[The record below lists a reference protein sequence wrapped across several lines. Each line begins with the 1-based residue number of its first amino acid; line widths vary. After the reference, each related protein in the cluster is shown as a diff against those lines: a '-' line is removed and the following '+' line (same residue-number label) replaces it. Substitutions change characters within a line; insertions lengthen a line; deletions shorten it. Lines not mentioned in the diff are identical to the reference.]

1 MPNEYEEKHLKL
13 WMPATYH
20 IEVEGHIDESWSD
33 RLGGMRITTRRR
45 KDQTTVTTLVGR
57 VRDQAELAGLLNSLY
72 ELHLPILTVENI
84 KDKNDET
91 GHDPDKSSRSGAER
105 AYIMK

>member
-1 MPNEYEEKHLKL
+1 MTNAHDGKHLKL
-13 WMPATYH
+13 WTPATYR
-20 IEVEGHIDESWSD
+20 IEVEGHIDESCSD

-57 VRDQAELAGLLNSLY
+57 VRDQAELTGLLNSLY
-72 ELHLPILTVENI
+72 ELHLPILTVENL

-105 AYIMK
+105 A

>member
-1 MPNEYEEKHLKL
+1 
-13 WMPATYH
+13 MPATYH

-57 VRDQAELAGLLNSLY
+57 VRDQAELTGLLNSLY
-72 ELHLPILTVENI
+72 ELHLPILTVENL
-84 KDKNDET
+84 KDKNGGAD
-91 GHDPDKSSRSGAER
+91 HDPDKSSRSGAER
-105 AYIMK
+105 E

>member
-1 MPNEYEEKHLKL
+1 
-13 WMPATYH
+13 MPATYH

-57 VRDQAELAGLLNSLY
+57 VRDQAELTGLLNSLY

-84 KDKNDET
+84 NDKNGGA

-105 AYIMK
+105 E

>member
-1 MPNEYEEKHLKL
+1 
-13 WMPATYH
+13 MPATYH

-57 VRDQAELAGLLNSLY
+57 VRDQAELTGLLNSLY
-72 ELHLPILTVENI
+72 ELHMPILTVENL
-84 KDKNDET
+84 KDKNGGAD
-91 GHDPDKSSRSGAER
+91 HDPDKSSRSGAER
-105 AYIMK
+105 E

>member
-1 MPNEYEEKHLKL
+1 
-13 WMPATYH
+13 MPATYH

-57 VRDQAELAGLLNSLY
+57 VRDQAELTGLLNSLY

-84 KDKNDET
+84 NDQNDGA
-91 GHDPDKSSRSGAER
+91 GHDPDKSSRSGAEG
-105 AYIMK
+105 A